1 LKIELRKVPF
11 NKSDFETSLNNVV
24 MKGSFYKETPN
35 IAKIE
40 AILSGEVEVEC
51 VKCLKPF
58 TKKIEEKLKLI
69 ITDRVYSGFDN
80 EYDVIEINS
89 NIIDF
94 DDIITSEIE
103 SVKLEYNNICEECK
117 KSDLDLEI

>member
-1 LKIELRKVPF
+1 MKIELRKIPF
-11 NKSDFETSLNNVV
+11 NKSDFETSLNDIKF
-24 MKGSFYKETPN
+24 KGSFYKETPN

-51 VKCLKPF
+51 VKCLNNF
-58 TKKIEEKLKLI
+58 TKKVEEELKLI
-69 ITDRVYSGFDN
+69 ITDRVYNGFDD

-103 SVKLEYNNICEECK
+103 SIKLEYDNICEKCK
-117 KSDLDLEI
+117 ESNLDLEI

>member
-1 LKIELRKVPF
+1 MKIELKKIPF
-11 NKSDFETSLNNVV
+11 NKGEFETSLNNVKL
-24 MKGSFYKETPN
+24 KGSFYKETPN

-51 VKCLKPF
+51 VKCLENF
-58 TKKIEEKLKLI
+58 TKQVNEELKLI
-69 ITDRVYSGFDN
+69 ITDRVYNGFDE

-103 SVKLEYNNICEECK
+103 SIKLDYDNICEKCK
-117 KSDLDLEI
+117 ESNLDLEI

>member
-11 NKSDFETSLNNVV
+11 NKSDFETSLNDIV

-35 IAKIE
+35 IAKID
-40 AILSGEVEVEC
+40 ATLSGEVEVEC
-51 VKCLKPF
+51 VKCLNHF
-58 TKKIEEKLKLI
+58 TKEIDEKLKLI
-69 ITDRVYSGFDN
+69 VTDRVYSGFDE

-103 SVKLEYNNICEECK
+103 SVKLEYDNICEKCK
-117 KSDLDLEI
+117 ESNLDLEI

>member
-11 NKSDFETSLNNVV
+11 NKSDFETSFENVV

-69 ITDRVYSGFDN
+69 ITDRVYNGFDD

-103 SVKLEYNNICEECK
+103 SIKLDYNNICEECK

>member
-1 LKIELRKVPF
+1 LKIELKKIPF
-11 NKSDFETSLNNVV
+11 NKSDFETSLNGVV
-24 MKGSFYKETPN
+24 MKGSFFKETPN

-51 VKCLKPF
+51 VKCLENF
-58 TKKIEEKLKLI
+58 KKKVDEKLKFI
-69 ITDRVYSGFDN
+69 ITDRVYNGFDE
-80 EYDVIEINS
+80 EYDIIEINS

-103 SVKLEYNNICEECK
+103 SIKLDYDNICQKCRE
-117 KSDLDLEI
+117 SNLDFEI